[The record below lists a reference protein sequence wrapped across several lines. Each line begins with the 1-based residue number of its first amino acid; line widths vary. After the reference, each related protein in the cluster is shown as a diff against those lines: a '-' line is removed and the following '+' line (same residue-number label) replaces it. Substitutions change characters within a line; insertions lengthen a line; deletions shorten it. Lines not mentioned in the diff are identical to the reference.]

1 MASDGRTD
9 IDLDSKQALIL
20 TIIASAILI
29 ITANQAVLMDC
40 QESGDEY
47 AYIIS
52 AKLFSMGKLSVPSPP
67 HSMFFNYWHVI
78 NDGKYYGK
86 YPPGWPFFL
95 SLGMIAGIPM
105 ASNLAFG
112 LLTLVVVYL
121 MGEEFFSRGTGITAA
136 VLMGISPYFIFNSAS
151 YFSHTSMLFFITL
164 FTYVYLRNA
173 ESEKTVNYFVLGTAL
188 GTAFN
193 IRPLDAVVIGACFF
207 AHHALTV
214 WLRFREGSLRSE
226 RLVNGGFVFVFGL
239 GIFIAIFL
247 LYNHVQTGNAFLMPF
262 QKYSPKDSIS
272 FGLESGKLQTME
284 SITTSLLKKL
294 VVWVPYSPL
303 IFIALAC
310 TKGRQRNTA
319 LLLFS
324 TIIATL
330 AAYSLYWADG
340 LNQYGPRYLY
350 STASSIFLLT
360 GAAFIKIKEKSNG
373 AYYAFMAVALV
384 YSIGLLVY
392 TSPLYHEK
400 LVSKKAMYDA
410 VNERNISNAIVF
422 HDWNHNFIPMPA
434 SDYIKNDLNFNE
446 PVIYVM
452 DLGDKNRLLMKDY
465 PSRSYYTWKCR
476 LSYGMIGWL
485 DFEARKITKCTLDAV
500 KTSG

>member
-1 MASDGRTD
+1 MDVNLDSNRALVLTLMAS
-9 IDLDSKQALIL
+9 AV
-20 TIIASAILI
+20 LI

-67 HSMFFNYWHVI
+67 HSMFFSYWHVI

-95 SLGMIAGIPM
+95 SLGMIAGTPM

-121 MGEEFFSRGTGITAA
+121 MGEEFFSRDTGITAA

-151 YFSHTSMLFFITL
+151 YFSHTSMLFFVTL
-164 FTYVYLRNA
+164 FTYVYLRNM
-173 ESEKTVNYFVLGTAL
+173 ESEKTVNYFILGATL
-188 GTAFN
+188 GIAFN

-207 AHHALTV
+207 AHYALTV
-214 WLRFREGSLRSE
+214 WSRFREGSLRAG
-226 RLVNGGFVFVFGL
+226 RLFHGGFIFVFGL
-239 GIFIAIFL
+239 GVFIAIFL

-262 QKYSPKDSIS
+262 QKYNPRDSIS
-272 FGLESGKLQTME
+272 FGLESEKLQMMKSLTA
-284 SITTSLLKKL
+284 SLLKKL
-294 VVWVPYSPL
+294 VVWVPFSLL

-310 TKGRQRNTA
+310 TRGRQKNTA
-319 LLLFS
+319 ILLFS

-350 STASSIFLLT
+350 SAASSIFLLT

-373 AYYAFMAVALV
+373 AYYAFMAIALV
-384 YSIGLLVY
+384 YSIGLFVY

-400 LVSKKAMYDA
+400 IVSKKAMYDA
-410 VNERNISNAIVF
+410 VTERNISNAIIF
-422 HDWNHNFIPMPA
+422 HGWNHNFIPMPA
-434 SDYIKNDLNFNE
+434 GDYIKNDINFNE

-452 DLGDKNRLLMKDY
+452 DQGDKDSMLMKDY
-465 PSRSYYTWKCR
+465 PSRSYYRWNCT
-476 LSYGMIGWL
+476 LTYGVIGWL
-485 DFEARKITKCTLDAV
+485 DFGARKITKCTLDAV
-500 KTSG
+500 KNSG